1 MDADIIGNFPKAEPN
16 CAGCGKPLLIE
27 NAWMTD
33 GCPCNTPL
41 GVNNEN
47 ETRWRLLM
55 QLQQRQSFS
64 RAALLAALEA
74 APLPSTMG
82 TAAEHFE
89 RFYDWWNKVASPAI
103 AKAKG

>member
-1 MDADIIGNFPKAEPN
+1 MDADFIGNFPHARPN
-16 CAGCGKPLLIE
+16 CAGCGEPLLIE

-41 GVNNEN
+41 GVNNDN

-55 QLQQRQSFS
+55 QLQQRQSFALADL
-64 RAALLAALEA
+64 RAA
-74 APLPSTMG
+74 
-82 TAAEHFE
+82 AE
-89 RFYDWWNKVASPAI
+89 KVAKRWGSDVPEDEDHDIQRLKDAI

>member
-1 MDADIIGNFPKAEPN
+1 MDADFIGNFPKADPN

-55 QLQQRQSFS
+55 QLQQKQSF
-64 RAALLAALEA
+64 AWAELIAAADALLGDVRRRYPGEELRCEFMRGLDAAV
-74 APLPSTMG
+74 T
-82 TAAEHFE
+82 
-89 RFYDWWNKVASPAI
+89 K
-103 AKAKG
+103 AKA